1 MITRFAT
8 LSGRLLVAVALL
20 LTMTACGGGGGGGG
34 GGFYN
39 PDDGP
44 TTYFLAPIVLDAS
57 GNVTSEVTSA
67 SPATLR
73 VVVTRNG
80 KNGAPVADVVVT
92 AVTDAAVITPASGA
106 ALSDSSGV
114 ANFQLAAGPTK
125 GAGTVTLSAES
136 PAGTVTAAVTFQVG
150 ASGLRLGRLDADGQ
164 VIENEIGIEPDGV
177 LGSQALAQL
186 SLVIIDE
193 NGDLASSAETV
204 SFSSGCIASGQAVL
218 DPVSPIT
225 SGDGKVSTSYRAKG
239 CSGNDQVT
247 ASLEG
252 STAQAFATISIAPP
266 QANGFTFV
274 NAVPPTIVLKGT
286 GGGGNRSESSTVSFR
301 VVDSNN
307 SPIGGVK
314 VNFALTTYVG
324 GLSLS
329 PDSTVSSSEGLVSVN
344 VFSGDIPTT
353 VRVIATALPGDAG
366 GQEVSSVSDILTVST
381 GLPDQDSISLSVT
394 EGFVVEDGFTKDGIT
409 RTVTVRMADKFNN
422 PVPDGTAAS
431 FTTEYGAI
439 QPSCKTTGGACS
451 VTWSSQEP
459 RFPTLTGTDFVRT
472 IFSPGYKCP
481 GFNTTSGPC
490 PNDLGYTRG
499 GRSTVLVTAQGE
511 ESFIDRNGN
520 GIMDEAEKD
529 LFTNLPEAFL
539 DHNEDNIA
547 NPFAAACQGAGASSR
562 QCIAG
567 QEETFVDFNGNG
579 QFDLNNDPAV
589 YNGLLCPEEGNDV
602 WCSRTLLNVRASTV
616 LILSDPSAWYISLF
630 RGANEVTGTIWN
642 GGVYTALVSDLFNNR
657 PPAGSTITLKPSG
670 ECEVLS
676 PTGSITVNNTAA
688 YGAFAFELRTGGVGT
703 EGSLDITLTPKG
715 GTPYTQTFDC
725 VPEPEEIEC
734 ENGPPVF
741 SPDVCPA

>member
-8 LSGRLLVAVALL
+8 LSGRLLVAAALL
-20 LTMTACGGGGGGGG
+20 FTITACGGGGGGGG
-34 GGFYN
+34 AFFD
-39 PDDGP
+39 PDAGP
-44 TTYFLAPIVLDAS
+44 TTYFLAPTLLDAN

-73 VVVTRNG
+73 VTVTRNG

-92 AVTDAAVITPASGA
+92 AVTDAAVISPLTGT

-136 PAGTVTAAVTFQVG
+136 PAGTVTATVTFQVG
-150 ASGLRLGRLDADGQ
+150 ASGLRLGYLDADGQ
-164 VIENEIGIEPDGV
+164 FIENEIGVEPDGV

-204 SFSSGCIASGQAVL
+204 AFSSGCIAAGQAVL

-252 STAQAFATISIAPP
+252 STAQAFATLSIAPP

-314 VNFALTTYVG
+314 VNFALTTYLG

-329 PDSTVSSSEGLVSVN
+329 PDSAVSSSEGLVSVN

-353 VRVIATALPGDAG
+353 VRVIATALPGDTG

-439 QPSCKTTGGACS
+439 QPSCRTTSGACS

-459 RFPTLTGTDFVRT
+459 RFPTLTGTDFIRT

-481 GFNTTSGPC
+481 GFSTTSGPC

-529 LFTNLPEAFL
+529 LFANLPEAFI
-539 DHNEDNIA
+539 DHNEDGIF
-547 NPFAAACQGAGASSR
+547 NPAAPACQGTGANSR

-567 QEETFVDFNGNG
+567 QEEIFVDFNDNG
-579 QFDLNNDPAV
+579 EFDLNNDPAV
-589 YNGLLCPEEGNDV
+589 YNGLLCPPEGDGL

-616 LILSDPSAWYISLF
+616 LILSDPSEWYMSLF
-630 RGANEVTGTIWN
+630 RGANKVTGTIWN
-642 GGVYTALVSDLFNNR
+642 GGVYTVAVSDLFNNR

-670 ECEVLS
+670 DCAIVGAS
-676 PTGSITVNNTAA
+676 SFTVNNTTA
-688 YGAFAFELRTGGVGT
+688 YGAFSFELQTGGVGT
-703 EGSLDITLTPKG
+703 EGSLDITLAPKG
-715 GTPYTQTFDC
+715 GTPYTQTFNC
-725 VPEPEEIEC
+725 IPQ
-734 ENGPPVF
+734 PPPDPN
-741 SPDVCPA
+741 SPGGGVG